1 MTSTF
6 SSGSSVDSI
15 IWSSSQ
21 SFARSFCM
29 SSEAVVAVRVRTVGF
44 PVSGPAILQPN
55 GIFSSLSR
63 LTLSVPSNTQSSKSR
78 LPMRMSTAPPKCG
91 SERVS
96 VFICQSS
103 RMSFTLVGGWTAFN
117 LDTTVKVMGLEVNSL
132 VLVTTEN
139 LLCSCPRS
147 PLISI
152 GSGNL

>member
-1 MTSTF
+1 MLPNLGTPCLRGSWIINRPSTRLCEELKFWMTSTF

-96 VFICQSS
+96 VFIC
-103 RMSFTLVGGWTAFN
+103 
-117 LDTTVKVMGLEVNSL
+117 
-132 VLVTTEN
+132 
-139 LLCSCPRS
+139 
-147 PLISI
+147 
-152 GSGNL
+152 